1 MELKHKLKGHN
12 SYLTH
17 LDFSVDGKWLQSNC
31 GAYEL
36 LFWDVKRGRRQTS
49 AGAMRDVKWDTFTC
63 ILGWPVQGI
72 WPKCADG
79 TDINAVDRESNEKV
93 IITAD
98 DFGKLKM
105 FKYPCVEQG
114 SAYGQETGHS
124 SHVTNVRW
132 MKGDEWVVST
142 GGNDRC
148 VFQWVNINPSKNQST
163 EDEAQS
169 GNHKDRDVEV
179 VEDEDEFLDP
189 FASVGDEEG
198 DQSMAVKPWK
208 GTDCTPF

>member
-98 DFGKLKM
+98 DFGKLKKCSNIHVLSKDLRM
-105 FKYPCVEQG
+105 GKKQG
-114 SAYGQETGHS
+114 TRL
-124 SHVTNVRW
+124 T
-132 MKGDEWVVST
+132 
-142 GGNDRC
+142 
-148 VFQWVNINPSKNQST
+148 
-163 EDEAQS
+163 
-169 GNHKDRDVEV
+169 
-179 VEDEDEFLDP
+179 
-189 FASVGDEEG
+189 
-198 DQSMAVKPWK
+198 
-208 GTDCTPF
+208 